1 MAKRYSVVVTILLI
15 LAAVFYVSLRF
26 FASGNVIQRTSSGGL
41 VVSSEA
47 LQVKIIALVGFMAV
61 SIIGLY
67 VCMSLL
73 TNPDFEK
80 EERRDR
86 ERTSLWNVYLH
97 ELRFPAFETEEEE
110 ED

>member
-1 MAKRYSVVVTILLI
+1 MGKRYSVIVTILLI
-15 LAAVFYVSLRF
+15 LAAVFYISLRF
-26 FASGNVIQRTSSGGL
+26 FSSGQVIRRTQEGL

-47 LQVKIIALVGFMAV
+47 LQVKIVALVGFMAV

-80 EERRDR
+80 PTRREEGRP
-86 ERTSLWNVYLH
+86 SLWSTYLH
-97 ELRFPAFETEEEE
+97 ELRFPAFETDEDEEE
-110 ED
+110 

>member
-1 MAKRYSVVVTILLI
+1 MAKRYSVVVTILII

-26 FASGNVIQRTSSGGL
+26 FASGNVIQRTQNGL

-47 LQVKIIALVGFMAV
+47 LQVKIVALIGFMAV

-80 EERRDR
+80 AERRDE
-86 ERTSLWNVYLH
+86 ERSSLWNVYLH

-110 ED
+110 EE